1 LDKAATARSCQQT
14 KKLANT
20 KHEKQVSDFK
30 DKKAK
35 RLQRTANV
43 IKKQMRIAKAFGL
56 AQLLKQPHRLAKQ
69 HALDCG
75 NPKCLVCHS
84 EKVFRKPTLQE
95 KRFDQS
101 CKTDNLDS

>member
-1 LDKAATARSCQQT
+1 MSDDRS
-14 KKLANT
+14 
-20 KHEKQVSDFK
+20 
-30 DKKAK
+30 KKAK

-43 IKKQMRIAKAFGL
+43 IKKQLRIAKAFGL
-56 AQLLKQPHRLAKQ
+56 NHLLKQPHRLAKH

-75 NPKCLVCHS
+75 NPKCQVCHS
-84 EKVFRKPTLQE
+84 EKIFNKPTLQE